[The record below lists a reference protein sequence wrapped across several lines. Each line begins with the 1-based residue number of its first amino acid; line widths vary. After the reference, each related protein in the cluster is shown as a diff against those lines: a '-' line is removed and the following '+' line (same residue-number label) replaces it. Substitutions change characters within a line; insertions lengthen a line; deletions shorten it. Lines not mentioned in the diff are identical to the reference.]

1 MAHLTQHI
9 KDDIKKWQIHENFI
23 EHFNMPAQFMIPD
36 SVTNAYY
43 TYEKVVEI
51 TESILQHVKFKP
63 KVAIIC
69 GTGMGEITQIL
80 EDQHSITYSDI
91 PEFPRSTVLGHK
103 GNLVFGH
110 LNGVAVVAMQGRF
123 HSFEGYSQSL
133 CSLPIKIFKLLGCKL
148 VILTN
153 ASGALNKHYNVG
165 DFMLVKDHFSLP
177 LLSLQHPCKLLK
189 FFNGKMKITTHK

>member
-1 MAHLTQHI
+1 MDHLTQHI
-9 KDDIKKWQIHENFI
+9 KDDIKEWQIHENFI
-23 EHFNMPAQFMIPD
+23 KNFNMPAQFMIPD

-51 TESILQHVKFKP
+51 TEWILQNVKFKP
-63 KVAIIC
+63 NVAIIC

-80 EDQHSITYSDI
+80 EDQHSIPYSDI

-153 ASGALNKHYNVG
+153 ASGALNKDYKVG
-165 DFMLVKDHFSLP
+165 DFMLLKDHFSLP
-177 LLSLQHPCKLLK
+177 LLSLQHPCKFMI
-189 FFNGKMKITTHK
+189 FFSLN